1 MILPLVLSLVVLISL
16 YLTYLV
22 NVAAGGLYLSDY
34 DEQKFLT
41 SLKPRKREFITFVM
55 KNPARMG
62 NTAILVED
70 VCLAAS
76 SVILFYLGW
85 RWTPVETLSY
95 LAGVALA
102 ALGGF
107 LHIGLAE
114 LVAPT
119 VRQERAL
126 NIYRHRSWLLRLVLS
141 LTSPGVSLM
150 IRHKERRSNDDEM
163 DERKE
168 EIVERAIESLADS
181 AGIDEPLME
190 QTERRMIEK
199 IFDLGETEVREVMVP
214 RIDMNAIEVG
224 TSFAQVQKLASETG
238 YSRFPLYRE
247 DADTILGIIY
257 LKDLFAALPFN
268 DGDFDLEK
276 LARKPYFVPESKMLD
291 RLLEEFKVQR
301 NHMAIVVDEFGGTA
315 GLVTMEDLLELI
327 VGDIQD
333 EHDAEEAE
341 LVKVSD
347 NVYLLS
353 ANLSMDD
360 LAEQLDLPLEEK
372 EFETV
377 GGYIYDLV
385 GSLPKIGQKIEA
397 DGLRFVVE
405 QIRGQRIEKVKLIVL
420 PEQELQDDD

>member
-1 MILPLVLSLVVLISL
+1 MTTPLILLLAVLISL
-16 YLTYLV
+16 YTTYLV
-22 NVAAGGLYLSDY
+22 NVAAAGLYLSDY
-34 DEQKFLT
+34 DEQKFFA
-41 SLKPRKREFITFVM
+41 SLKPRTREFVSFLM

-70 VCLAAS
+70 ICLAAN
-76 SVILFYLGW
+76 SVILFYLGL
-85 RWTPVETLSY
+85 RWIPLEGFSY
-95 LAGVALA
+95 LAGIVLA
-102 ALGGF
+102 FVGAF
-107 LHIGLAE
+107 LHVGLAE
-114 LVAPT
+114 LIAPL

-126 NIYRHRSWLLRLVLS
+126 NVFRRRTWLLRPILAV
-141 LTSPGVSLM
+141 TSPAVSLM
-150 IRHKERRSNDDEM
+150 LRHKERRSNDTEM

-181 AGIDEPLME
+181 AGIGEPLME
-190 QTERRMIEK
+190 REERRMIEK

-224 TSFAQVQKLASETG
+224 TSFAEVQQLAARTG

-247 DADTILGIIY
+247 DADNILGIIY
-257 LKDLFAALPFN
+257 LKDLFAAMPFAE
-268 DGDFDLEK
+268 GDFDLEK

-291 RLLEEFKVQR
+291 KLLEEFKLQR

-333 EHDAEEAE
+333 EHDTEEAE
-341 LVKVSD
+341 LVKISD

-385 GSLPKIGQKIEA
+385 GSLPNVGDKIET

-405 QIRGQRIEKVKLIVL
+405 KIRGQRIEKVKLILL

>member
-1 MILPLVLSLVVLISL
+1 MILPAILLLVVLINL

-34 DEQKFLT
+34 DEQRFLG
-41 SLKPRKREFITFVM
+41 SVKQRQREFLNFLM
-55 KNPARMG
+55 NNPARMG

-70 VCLAAS
+70 ICLAAS

-85 RWTPVETLSY
+85 RWAPVGSLAY
-95 LAGVALA
+95 LVGVALA
-102 ALGGF
+102 IVGGAL
-107 LHIGLAE
+107 HVILAE
-114 LVAPT
+114 LVAPL

-126 NIYRHRSWLLRLVLS
+126 NVLRRRAWLLRLLLS
-141 LTSPGVSLM
+141 LTAPGVSLM
-150 IRHKERRSNDDEM
+150 LRQKERRSSDSAM

-181 AGIDEPLME
+181 AGIDEPLVE
-190 QTERRMIEK
+190 REERRMIEK
-199 IFDLGETEVREVMVP
+199 VFELGETEVREVMVP
-214 RIDMNAIEVG
+214 RIEMIGVELG
-224 TSFAQVQKLASETG
+224 TSFAEVQKLTAESG

-247 DADTILGIIY
+247 DADNILGIVY
-257 LKDLFAALPFN
+257 LKDLFAALPFS
-268 DGDFDLEK
+268 DSDFDLEK
-276 LARKPYFVPESKMLD
+276 FARKPYFVPESKMLD
-291 RLLEEFKVQR
+291 KLLEEFKSQR

-333 EHDAEEAE
+333 EHDTEEAE
-341 LVKVSD
+341 LVKVGD
-347 NVYLLS
+347 NVYLVS

-360 LAEQLDLPLEEK
+360 LSEQLNLPLEEK

-385 GSLPKIGQKIEA
+385 GSLPEVGQKIEA
-397 DGLRFVVE
+397 DGLRFIVE
-405 QIRGQRIEKVKLIVL
+405 KIKGQRIEKVKLIL
-420 PEQELQDDD
+420 MPSEDPQD